1 MTRINTN
8 VASLRGL
15 RSLNKANDL
24 LGTSLTRL
32 STGLQINS
40 GKDNPAGLIA
50 GETLRAQI
58 TTIEQSIKNS
68 NRANNVLSTADSAI
82 GEISGLLNQVRGL
95 VQEGLNDGALSDEE
109 ISANQLQIDAALS
122 AINRISANTTF
133 AGSKLIDGSKGF
145 TTQLSTADAAELSD
159 FQINEAVFG
168 SSPTIE
174 VVAQVNQT
182 AEKAELNFNGGA
194 LTSKTTFEVSG
205 SRGSQVLFFDSA
217 SSTANIADAVNAA
230 TGVTGVTA
238 TATNGSVGT
247 LTVNTQIATVAGT
260 VDLVSTGANN
270 DLTFTDA
277 RATGTQGDFT
287 NKISVTFS
295 DPSANSQS
303 LSLSISG
310 NDITVNLA
318 TNGNGTITSTADDVS
333 ALISG
338 NATANALVS
347 VADTAGND
355 GTGLVEAIASTQVGD
370 GVDQQDAGLVF
381 TDARGSASG
390 QALFTNAISVQ
401 LADPSGNNQA
411 LSATVTTEANGQ
423 ETIVI
428 NLATNGDGTIT
439 STADDVEAFINGNET
454 VNALISAVDNGNG
467 TDTLAAAAAGTVS
480 DGVNS
485 SLTFTSSEYGSNEF
499 VDINVLDGTFS
510 TTLNDDTTVATRDSG
525 VDIGVTINGQ
535 TAQTNGL
542 KASVKTANLDVSLT
556 LAEGSNST
564 ATSSTITITGGGSLF
579 QIGQEVSSQ
588 GQIGIGIDAINT
600 ARLGGSSGKLYEL
613 GSGAGKSLLDVGP
626 SVPGSTLVD
635 IVDEAISRV
644 NTLRGRIGALQKNV
658 IETNISTLSVALEN
672 ITEARSSIVDA
683 DFAIETAN
691 LTRAQI
697 LSQAGTSVLSI
708 ANQTPSQ
715 VLALLG

>member
-40 GKDNPAGLIA
+40 GRDNPAGLIA

-68 NRANNVLSTADSAI
+68 NRANNVLATADSAI
-82 GEISGLLNQVRGL
+82 GEISGLLNQIRGL

-133 AGSKLIDGSKGF
+133 AGAKLIDGSKGF
-145 TTQLSTADAAELSD
+145 TTQQTTADAAELTD

-168 SSPTIE
+168 SSSTIE
-174 VVAQVNQT
+174 VVAEVNT
-182 AEKAELNFNGGA
+182 VAEKAELHFAGG
-194 LTSKTTFEVSG
+194 LSSQTTFEVSG

-217 SSTANIADAVNAA
+217 STTSNIADAVNAA
-230 TGVTGVTA
+230 TGVTGVSA
-238 TATNGSVGT
+238 TATTGTLGT
-247 LTVNTQIATVAGT
+247 LTVNTQVATVAGEVT
-260 VDLVSTGANN
+260 LDSTNTNA
-270 DLTFTDA
+270 DVTFTDA
-277 RATGTQGDFT
+277 RATGTQGLFT
-287 NKISVTFS
+287 NKISVVFV

-303 LSLSISG
+303 LSISSIAS
-310 NDITVNLA
+310 NVITVSLA
-318 TNGNGTITSTADDVS
+318 TNGNGTITSTADDIET
-333 ALISG
+333 LI
-338 NATANALVS
+338 NANSTANALV
-347 VADTAGND
+347 TAAAEGD
-355 GTGLVEAIASTQVGD
+355 GSGVVEAITSTQVGD

-381 TDARGSASG
+381 TDVRGTTSG
-390 QALFTNAISVQ
+390 QALFTNKISVQ
-401 LADPSGNNQA
+401 LADPGGNNQT
-411 LSATVTTEANGQ
+411 LGATHTTEANGQ

-428 NLATNGDGTIT
+428 NLATNGNGTIT
-439 STADDVEAFINGNET
+439 STADEVEALINGNAT
-454 VNALISAVDNGNG
+454 LNALVSAVDNGNG
-467 TDTLAAAAAGTVS
+467 TDTLAAAAATLVG
-480 DGVNS
+480 DGVDS
-485 SLTFTSSEYGSNEF
+485 TISFTSSEYGSNEF
-499 VDINVLDGTFS
+499 VDINVLTGTFS
-510 TTLNDDTTVATRDSG
+510 TTLADDTTSATRDAG

-542 KASVKTANLDVSLT
+542 QAGVKTANLDVALT
-556 LAEGSNST
+556 IAEASNS
-564 ATSSTITITGGGSLF
+564 ASTSTTITITGGGSLF

-635 IVDEAISRV
+635 IVEEAISRV

-658 IETNISTLSVALEN
+658 IETNISSLGVALEN
-672 ITEARSSIVDA
+672 ISEARSQIVDT
-683 DFAIETAN
+683 DFAAETAN
-691 LTRAQI
+691 LQKAQI
-697 LSQAGTSVLSI
+697 LNQSSLTVLGI
-708 ANQTPSQ
+708 ANQQPGQ
-715 VLALLG
+715 VLSLLRG